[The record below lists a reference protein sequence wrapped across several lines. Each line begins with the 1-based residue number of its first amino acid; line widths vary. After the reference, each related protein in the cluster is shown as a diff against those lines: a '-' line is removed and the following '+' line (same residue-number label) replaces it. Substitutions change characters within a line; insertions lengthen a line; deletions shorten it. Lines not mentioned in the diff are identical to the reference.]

1 MTTLSSPSVAI
12 VILNYNGKL
21 LLQKFLPSV
30 IQSTYINKK
39 IVVADNA
46 STDDS
51 VTYLKQQHPTIQII
65 TLSKNYGFSKGY
77 NEALKQIRAD
87 YYILLNSDIEVQP
100 QWVEP
105 LIQLMEKDNTIA
117 ACQPKILSYNQP
129 NTFEYAG
136 ACGGWID
143 TLGYPFARGRVINVC
158 EEDKGQYDT
167 TTTVFWA
174 SGAALCI
181 RAVVYHQLGGLDEY
195 FFAHQEEIDLCW
207 RIQLAGYSVAC
218 CPLSI
223 VYHVGGG
230 TMPYNDR
237 RKALLNHR
245 NNLIMLYKN
254 MPCITKLWLIPFR
267 IGLDGAY
274 AIISFF
280 KGDSIYTASV
290 FKAHVG
296 FLNWLFFHQQKSVFP
311 KKRFRVYKG
320 VFRGSMVWCFFIK
333 KKKYFSE
340 IVKEVSND
348 Q

>member
-39 IVVADNA
+39 ITVADNS
-46 STDDS
+46 STDNS
-51 VTYLKQQHPTIQII
+51 VTYLKQHYPAIQII

-77 NEALKQIRAD
+77 NEAIKQIQAD

-181 RAVVYHQLGGLDEY
+181 RAEVYHQLGGLDEY
-195 FFAHQEEIDLCW
+195 FFAHHKMQIQIHNAFDL
-207 RIQLAGYSVAC
+207 LAST
-218 CPLSI
+218 LFQ
-223 VYHVGGG
+223 
-230 TMPYNDR
+230 
-237 RKALLNHR
+237 
-245 NNLIMLYKN
+245 ML
-254 MPCITKLWLIPFR
+254 
-267 IGLDGAY
+267 
-274 AIISFF
+274 
-280 KGDSIYTASV
+280 
-290 FKAHVG
+290 
-296 FLNWLFFHQQKSVFP
+296 Q
-311 KKRFRVYKG
+311 
-320 VFRGSMVWCFFIK
+320 
-333 KKKYFSE
+333 
-340 IVKEVSND
+340 
-348 Q
+348 